1 MVPMLSLVF
10 DSHMTKHEAHVGS
23 HVAAKQGDTRDTAT
37 VALQLFLTS
46 LSFRARGGGSERLV
60 QVLLKFASSRPS
72 PRLAEALE
80 VAFAVDMTTTWVA
93 DAWN

>member
-46 LSFRARGGGSERLV
+46 LSFRARGGGQRKTCASTSQVCVFQAQSET
-60 QVLLKFASSRPS
+60 SRS
-72 PRLAEALE
+72 P
-80 VAFAVDMTTTWVA
+80 
-93 DAWN
+93 